1 MGATMTQPHILI
13 IEDEAAI
20 ADTLGFVLERQAMQ
34 VHWFALAREGLAY
47 LNQQPVDL
55 VILDVGL
62 PDANGLDVLKHI
74 RETSAVP
81 VIMLTARGEELDRV
95 LGLELGADDYVVKP
109 FSPREVAARV
119 KAVLKRQGAG
129 GAGGS
134 PRAPG
139 PQAVPAAVLT
149 ALAPDLWQH
158 DQAAF
163 RIAYRGRYLSL
174 TPSEY
179 RILATLLQRPGQ
191 VYSRAQLLDA
201 MGDAALD
208 NYERTVDTHIKSLR
222 AKLKAVALAQGLG
235 TEDDPILTQRGFGYS
250 VRSGA

>member
-34 VHWFALAREGLAY
+34 VRWFALARDGLAY
-47 LNQQPVDL
+47 LKDQRVDL

-74 RETSAVP
+74 RESSVVP

-129 GAGGS
+129 GAPHVLG
-134 PRAPG
+134 PLAAP
-139 PQAVPAAVLT
+139 APALT
-149 ALAPDLWQH
+149 ALAAGLWQH
-158 DQAAF
+158 DKAAF
-163 RIAYRGRYLSL
+163 RIDYRGSYLSL

-179 RILATLLQRPGQ
+179 RILAALLQRPGQ

-250 VRSGA
+250 VRNGA

>member
-1 MGATMTQPHILI
+1 MTYPQLLL

-20 ADTLGFVLERQAMQ
+20 ADSLGFVLERQSLQ
-34 VHWFALAREGLAY
+34 VHWCALARDGLAR
-47 LNQQPVDL
+47 LAAQPIDL

-62 PDANGLDVLKHI
+62 PDANGLDVLRQI
-74 RETSAVP
+74 RSFSTVP
-81 VIMLTARGEELDRV
+81 VIMLTARGDEIDRV

-119 KAVLKRQGAG
+119 KAVLKRQVGAV
-129 GAGGS
+129 
-134 PRAPG
+134 APL
-139 PQAVPAAVLT
+139 PASVQAPAVGV
-149 ALAPDLWQH
+149 WQH
-158 DQAAF
+158 DAAAY
-163 RIAYRGRYLSL
+163 RMAYRGQWLAL

-179 RILATLLQRPGQ
+179 RIVLTLVQRPGQ

-222 AKLKAVALAQGLG
+222 AKLRAVALAQDLNP
-235 TEDDPILTQRGFGYS
+235 EPDPIETHRGFGYS
-250 VRSGA
+250 LRLGA